1 MTAES
6 ITREQIVAVITEHLA
21 AELNTSASEIGGD
34 DVLKN
39 LPGADSLRL
48 LRVVSKLERHWD
60 IELSDEAVFAA
71 ATVDDLVTLLEQF
84 VSGELAES

>member
-1 MTAES
+1 MTPEFTTHEEIA
-6 ITREQIVAVITEHLA
+6 AVITEFLA
-21 AELNTSASEIGGD
+21 TELNTSASQIGGG

-48 LRVVSKLERHWD
+48 LRVVSQLERQWD

-71 ATVDDLVTLLEQF
+71 RTVDDLVTLIEKY
-84 VSGELAES
+84 VSGEPEKS